1 MLEWCTTV
9 SFVIGSVFCFVFP
22 LRACCNLS
30 EDYMFFL
37 QKWATHKQ
45 AAYRQTRTQRREA
58 SSRRGGETDRDKD
71 RRRTG
76 YGENKAGVLWQLR
89 VRCTPVG
96 NRAHVHQLREGRA
109 RWHEDRHVFSFFS
122 VSLSLCLSLSP
133 LFFSCEWSCAYCR
146 WSSTLFVTSL
156 VCLFALF
163 CALWRA
169 VVLLCEGQRGGIVCT
184 CVRACASY

>member
-1 MLEWCTTV
+1 MLEWRPTI
-9 SFVIGSVFCFVFP
+9 SFVIGSVFCLVFP

-30 EDYMFFL
+30 EDCIYTSGFFC
-37 QKWATHKQ
+37 
-45 AAYRQTRTQRREA
+45 RSERRTNKPRTDRRAHNAEKR
-58 SSRRGGETDRDKD
+58 RRGGGRD

-96 NRAHVHQLREGRA
+96 NRAHVHQLREGGA

-122 VSLSLCLSLSP
+122 VSLSAL
-133 LFFSCEWSCAYCR
+133 LFFSCACRR

-169 VVLLCEGQRGGIVCT
+169 FVLLCEGQMGAVFVCVCVCT
-184 CVRACASY
+184 CASY